1 MTPPDPDSALRRT
14 AERRVNARI
23 GFWIHALVYVA
34 VNTLLVTV
42 NLTTTPHVF
51 WALFPALGWGIGL
64 LAHGLS
70 VYAVLSGVRER
81 AVEAEVQRLRERQAR
96 PDR

>member
-1 MTPPDPDSALRRT
+1 MTPPDTDAGLRRV

-23 GFWIHALVYVA
+23 GFGIHALVYVA
-34 VNTLLVTV
+34 VNTLLITV
-42 NLTTTPHVF
+42 NLLTTPHQLWF
-51 WALFPALGWGIGL
+51 FFPLLGWGIGL
-64 LAHGLS
+64 VAHGLS

-81 AVEAEVQRLRERQAR
+81 AVGAEMQRLRERQAR